1 MSSTFKKLGIEY
13 KELPQSQVD
22 EAIYS
27 IQSMRL
33 EQILISEGEIF
44 DWQNLLNR
52 PDLVSLKYPDKLGTL
67 MMQNESNTS
76 NSFFI
81 FDINNPFRIKVIATI
96 KSKKYQQIYL
106 IVAIIGIIPF
116 CMEDS
121 KITQGIEIVINCILA
136 IDIILKSIANG
147 FIFSK
152 KSYLKNIWN
161 ILNFVAFL
169 FTWFLFLA
177 NSKISEIIKT
187 IRFLR
192 IFRFIEEVSI
202 LKIQFNAYVGS
213 FLRVKSVLIPIF
225 LVMIYFSIIGLHLFI
240 GLTERRCRITQQPV
254 NNTWIADPNIQ
265 KLCGIWECPEN
276 TFCGSLLDQNL
287 PRNETENDVE
297 AFNWNFTRFDDF
309 FHSFLVVFTFLNVTG
324 WSGTTFMFWKA
335 MTTYVTA
342 TYFLIMILLMAFIL
356 SNLLLAL
363 FYESFMEK
371 SSIKNTQKK
380 LKQEQQQIEEE
391 IKRKNQ
397 QQLIN
402 RLSVI
407 SKQKEKGNQISNF
420 SIYFTEEQNIN
431 IKESEKEV
439 FINKILNS
447 PKISVLNT
455 LFVFLSAF
463 AIAYDYDGIPKIQY
477 QRLQLIDFICILYTF
492 FEIVIQ
498 FCGRGIQEF
507 FSKRIN
513 VFDFLIIFSQWALI
527 FFLVCFDQAI
537 IYNNNRVIIII
548 KSLKILRIFKS
559 LFFAKVFYTIAV
571 LIRSLISTVIALKK
585 ILFLWICLIFLMSV
599 FGKQLLQYKMS
610 EQNMT
615 IYYDDFGSALMAVIN
630 IFYNE
635 EWHITMY
642 KYGRHTQASIV
653 FYIICVVFGQIFFI
667 RLLTAIFLNEF
678 SLQIETVQ
686 TSLKPIDYKKIFS
699 YKQVKIENKECE
711 SKLELVQQVSKE
723 KNTESNNQKG
733 LKLNRQ
739 KRKTNSIIN
748 NQVLQSSFQNLDEN
762 FNVNQENP
770 QQESSKQQVIK
781 SDAGIKQEEFQNKTL
796 FMFSEKHPLRI
807 RVKSLIENLPFR
819 VFLIILVLIC
829 VVRTILLTPFLNP
842 ESYLFSILQT
852 VHLVNTILFCIQISL
867 NILSDG
873 LIIGKESYLQ
883 KSPYNTLNFLITTM
897 DIVAIFNYNKLIFNL
912 FSSLRI
918 LEFIR
923 IGAELNQNINY
934 VSQALMKAFQTMIQ
948 LSIFCFVILLVY
960 GIFAT
965 KLLKG
970 SLYYCSMP
978 NQFQGLVNDK
988 WDCMDNGGSWI
999 NKILGFDNVFDSALT
1014 LFITATTEAWLPIL
1028 IDTWSSRGKDLV
1040 PINNHN
1046 RWWAVYFQ
1054 VFFFI
1059 GNICMLNMFI
1069 SLVVNTYQETKI
1081 KAQGMSEL
1089 NGNQREWLQI
1099 KNSINNLTPRVNYE
1113 LPKNKI
1119 LKLFY
1124 YFAESK
1130 KLKYFWH
1137 TIIGINTIILSLFYT
1152 RQNEI
1157 FRNILMTINQYCILI
1172 SAIEIS
1178 VRFIVKYGKKRDV
1191 FQIIDCFGIIL
1202 NLFDLFILHEISQNF
1217 YIIRSFKAVSV
1228 AFQLLRN
1235 YYIIRRFPELEKLF
1249 NTIFS
1254 VIPSALAMIF
1264 IMALFLFIYASLGMD
1279 LFGYLRPQNYIE
1291 GFDLHF
1297 RTFTTAMFSLIRVAS
1312 SEQWWALLVDSVHT
1326 RTPDFACIYIN
1337 DYQNYQTHGFN
1348 GCGTYW
1354 AYAYYISF
1362 HLIFSLVILNLF
1374 IASILGAYEEHVKS
1388 EQSAISKYQLHDV
1401 LNYWAQYD
1409 PKGIGF
1415 LNYKQFWKL
1424 SSEIAI
1430 CFGVPVKELYDPANK
1445 TNFLRA
1451 LHIPLYEDKDG
1462 LMGYL
1467 FHDVI
1472 VSLTKLSVELKYGVK
1487 DLESSSYKGKEFLH
1501 DYYKLFE
1508 KTPYNS
1514 GQMSSIIFIQGKIRT
1529 IRNRK
1534 KGIKFL
1540 NIEALKQELQNQ
1552 NDAERSGQD
1561 NEN

>member
-1 MSSTFKKLGIEY
+1 MSSTFKKLGIEF

-22 EAIYS
+22 EAVQS

-44 DWQNLLNR
+44 DWQNLFNR
-52 PDLVSLKYPDKLGTL
+52 PDLVSSKNPERLGIL
-67 MMQNESNTS
+67 IMQHEQNTS

-81 FDINNPFRIKVIATI
+81 FGIDNPLRIKVIATI
-96 KSKKYQQIYL
+96 KSKKYQKIF
-106 IVAIIGIIPF
+106 IIIAIIGIIPF
-116 CMEDS
+116 CMEES
-121 KITQGIEIVINCILA
+121 KVSQGIEIVVNCILA
-136 IDIILKSIANG
+136 IDIIFKSIAYG

-161 ILNFVAFL
+161 ILNFLAFL

-177 NSKISEIIKT
+177 DSQISQIIKT

-240 GLTERRCRITQQPV
+240 GLTERRCRITEYPV
-254 NNTWIADPNIQ
+254 DNVWIADPNIQ

-276 TFCGSLLDQNL
+276 TYCGSLLEYNL
-287 PRNETENDVE
+287 PRNDTENDVE

-380 LKQEQQQIEEE
+380 LKQEQKQIEEE

-407 SKQKEKGNQISNF
+407 SKQKEKGNQTSNF

-431 IKESEKEV
+431 IKETEQEL

-447 PKISVLNT
+447 PKFSVLNT
-455 LFVFLSAF
+455 LFVFLSALV
-463 AIAYDYDGIPKIQY
+463 IAFDYDGIPKIQY
-477 QRLQLIDFICILYTF
+477 ARLQLIDFICILYTF
-492 FEIVIQ
+492 FEIVVQ
-498 FCGRGIQEF
+498 FCGKGIQDY
-507 FSKRIN
+507 FSKKIN
-513 VFDFLIIFSQWALI
+513 VFDFLIIFSQWLLI
-527 FFLVCFDQAI
+527 LYLISFDQTI
-537 IYNNNRVIIII
+537 IYNNDREIIFI

-571 LIRSLISTVIALKK
+571 LIRSLISTLIALKK

-615 IYYDDFGSALMAVIN
+615 IYYDDLGSAIMAVIN

-642 KYGRHTQASIV
+642 KYGRYTQASIV

-678 SLQIETVQ
+678 GLQIESVQ

-699 YKQVKIENKECE
+699 NKKMKIENKDGE
-711 SKLELVQQVSKE
+711 SKLQLVQQVIKE
-723 KNTESNNQKG
+723 KNRESTQIKDP
-733 LKLNRQ
+733 KFNRS
-739 KRKTNSIIN
+739 KKKTNSVMVN
-748 NQVLQSSFQNLDEN
+748 NQGQSSFQNLDEN
-762 FNVNQENP
+762 LIIFQENP
-770 QQESSKQQVIK
+770 QQENRQQVIK
-781 SDAGIKQEEFQNKTL
+781 SDDAIKQQEQENKTL

-807 RVKSLIENLPFR
+807 FVKQLIENLPFR
-819 VFLIILVLIC
+819 MLLIILVLIC
-829 VVRTILLTPFLNP
+829 VVRIILLTPFLNP
-842 ESYLFSILQT
+842 ESDLFQILRT

-867 NILSDG
+867 NIICDG
-873 LIIGKESYLQ
+873 FIIGKESYLQ
-883 KSPYNTLNFLITTM
+883 KSPYNVLNFIITTI
-897 DIVAIFNYNKLIFNL
+897 DIAAIFNYNQLIFNL

-934 VSQALMKAFQTMIQ
+934 VSQALMKALLTMIQ

-978 NQFQGLVNDK
+978 SLFQGQVNDK
-988 WDCMDNGGSWI
+988 WDCMDNGGSWV

-1014 LFITATTEAWLPIL
+1014 LFVTATTEAWLPIL

-1089 NGNQREWLQI
+1089 NGNQREWVQI

-1113 LPKNKI
+1113 LPKSKI
-1119 LKLFY
+1119 LKLLY

-1130 KLKYFWH
+1130 KPKYFWH

-1157 FRNILMTINQYCILI
+1157 FRNVLLHINQYCILI
-1172 SAIEIS
+1172 SAVEIT
-1178 VRFIVKYGKKRDV
+1178 VRFIVKQGKKRDV

-1202 NLFDLFILHEISQNF
+1202 NLFDLFILQQISQNF
-1217 YIIRSFKAVSV
+1217 QILRSCKAVSV

-1279 LFGYLRPQNYIE
+1279 LFGYLRPQIYIE

-1297 RTFTTAMFSLIRVAS
+1297 RKFTTAMFSLIRVAS

-1326 RTPDFACIYIN
+1326 RTPEFACIYIKSFQ
-1337 DYQNYQTHGFN
+1337 DYQEHGFN

-1409 PKGIGF
+1409 PKGTGF

-1430 CFGVPVKELYDPANK
+1430 CFGVPVKELLDPANK
-1445 TNFLRA
+1445 TNFLKA
-1451 LHIPLYEDKDG
+1451 LNIPLYEDKDG

-1487 DLESSSYKGKEFLH
+1487 DLESSSYKGKEFQH

-1561 NEN
+1561 NDN

>member
-1 MSSTFKKLGIEY
+1 MSSTLKKLGIEF

-27 IQSMRL
+27 IQTMRL

-52 PDLVSLKYPDKLGTL
+52 PDLVSLKYPEKLGTL
-67 MMQNESNTS
+67 IMQDEKESS

-81 FDINNPFRIKVIATI
+81 FDINNPLRIKVIATI
-96 KSKKYQQIYL
+96 KSKKYQQTFL
-106 IVAIIGIIPF
+106 IVAIIGIVPF

-121 KITQGIEIVINCILA
+121 RISQGIEIIINLILG

-147 FIFSK
+147 FILSK

-161 ILNFVAFL
+161 SLNFIAFL
-169 FTWFLFLA
+169 FTWCLFLDD
-177 NSKISEIIKT
+177 SQISEIIKT

-213 FLRVKSVLIPIF
+213 FLRVKPVLIPIF

-240 GLTERRCRITQQPV
+240 GLTERRCRLTQYPIDDI
-254 NNTWIADPNIQ
+254 WIADPNIQ

-276 TFCGSLLDQNL
+276 TYCGSLLDYDL
-287 PRNETENDVE
+287 PRNETENDLE

-309 FHSFLVVFTFLNVTG
+309 FHSLLVVFTFLNVTG

-391 IKRKNQ
+391 IKKKNQ

-431 IKESEKEV
+431 VKEV
-439 FINKILNS
+439 EQELFINKLLNS
-447 PKISVLNT
+447 PKILVLNT
-455 LFVFLSAF
+455 LFIFISAF
-463 AIAYDYDGIPKIQY
+463 VIAYDYDGIPQIQN

-492 FEIVIQ
+492 FEITVQ
-498 FCGRGIQEF
+498 FCGKGIQDF

-513 VFDFLIIFSQWALI
+513 VFDFLIILSQWLLI
-527 FFLVCFDQAI
+527 FYLVSFNQPLIFNDNKEI
-537 IYNNNRVIIII
+537 IFI

-571 LIRSLISTVIALKK
+571 LIRSLISTLIALKK
-585 ILFLWICLIFLMSV
+585 ILFLWICLIFLMSI
-599 FGKQLLQYKMS
+599 FGKHLLQYKMS

-615 IYYDDFGSALMAVIN
+615 IYYNDLGSSIMAVVN

-653 FYIICVVFGQIFFI
+653 FYIICVIFGQIFFI
-667 RLLTAIFLNEF
+667 RLLTAVFLNEF
-678 SLQIETVQ
+678 SLHIESVQ
-686 TSLKPIDYKKIFS
+686 TSLKPIDYKKLFS
-699 YKQVKIENKECE
+699 KKKIQVEKKEQ
-711 SKLELVQQVSKE
+711 KLELQQNKQEKRKE
-723 KNTESNNQKG
+723 KKRESTYLKELRVIGQK
-733 LKLNRQ
+733 K
-739 KRKTNSIIN
+739 KTNSMIN
-748 NQVLQSSFQNLDEN
+748 QLQGQASFQNLDEFLN
-762 FNVNQENP
+762 LFQDNQ
-770 QQESSKQQVIK
+770 QQESKIQVIK
-781 SDAGIKQEEFQNKTL
+781 SDNALKQQEYENKTL
-796 FMFSEKHPLRI
+796 FIFSEKNPLRI
-807 RVKSLIENLPFR
+807 RVKYFIENLPFR

-829 VVRTILLTPFLNP
+829 VIRTMLLTPFLSP
-842 ESYLFSILQT
+842 ESDLFAILKT
-852 VHLVNTILFCIQISL
+852 IHTVNTILFCIQIFL
-867 NILSDG
+867 NIVSDG
-873 LIIGKESYLQ
+873 LIIGEDSYLQ
-883 KSPYNTLNFLITTM
+883 KSPYNALNFIITTI
-897 DIVAIFNYNKLIFNL
+897 DIVAIFNYNQLIFNL

-970 SLYYCSMP
+970 CLYYCSISIEL
-978 NQFQGLVNDK
+978 QDKVQDK

-1014 LFITATTEAWLPIL
+1014 LFVTATTEAWLPIL
-1028 IDTWSSRGKDLV
+1028 IDTWSSRGKDLA

-1099 KNSINNLTPRVNYE
+1099 KNSIHNLTPRVNYE
-1113 LPKNKI
+1113 LPKNK
-1119 LKLFY
+1119 LMMLFY

-1137 TIIGINTIILSLFYT
+1137 SIIALNTIILSLFYT

-1157 FRNILMTINQYCILI
+1157 FRNILIEINQYCILI
-1172 SAIEIS
+1172 SAVEICG
-1178 VRFIVKYGKKRDV
+1178 RFIVKQWKQRDIFV
-1191 FQIIDCFGIIL
+1191 IIDFFGIIL
-1202 NLFDLFILHEISQNF
+1202 NLFDLFILQQLSDNF
-1217 YIIRSFKAVSV
+1217 YVLRTCRAVSV

-1264 IMALFLFIYASLGMD
+1264 IMALFLYIYASLGMD
-1279 LFGYLRPQNYIE
+1279 LLGYLRPQNYIE

-1297 RTFTTAMFSLIRVAS
+1297 RKFTTAMFSLIRVAS

-1326 RTPDFACIYIN
+1326 RTPDFACIYIKDYY
-1337 DYQNYQTHGFN
+1337 DYQEHGFN

-1409 PKGIGF
+1409 PKGTGF

-1430 CFGVPVKELYDPANK
+1430 CFGVPVKELLDPANK

-1451 LHIPLYEDKDG
+1451 LNIPLYEDEQG

-1487 DLESSSYKGKEFLH
+1487 DLESSSYKGKDFFH
-1501 DYYKLFE
+1501 DYHKFFK

-1540 NIEALKQELQNQ
+1540 DIEALKKELQNQ
-1552 NDAERSGQD
+1552 NDAERSAQY

>member
-1 MSSTFKKLGIEY
+1 MSSTYKKLGIEF
-13 KELPQSQVD
+13 KELPQSQTD

-44 DWQNLLNR
+44 DWPNLLNR
-52 PDLVSLKYPDKLGTL
+52 PDLVSLKHPDQLGTL
-67 MMQNESNTS
+67 IMKDEKEPSR
-76 NSFFI
+76 SFFL
-81 FDINNPFRIKVIATI
+81 FDINSPLRNMVIATI
-96 KSKKYQQIYL
+96 KSKKYQLTYL
-106 IVAIIGIIPF
+106 IIAVIGIIPF

-121 KITQGIEIVINCILA
+121 KVSLGIEIIINLILA

-147 FIFSK
+147 FILSK

-161 ILNFVAFL
+161 ILNFIAFI
-169 FTWFLFLA
+169 FTWFLFW
-177 NSKISEIIKT
+177 NDSKISQIIQT

-192 IFRFIEEVSI
+192 IFRFIEEISI

-213 FLRVKSVLIPIF
+213 FLRVKQVLIPIF

-240 GLTERRCRITQQPV
+240 GLTERRCRLTKYPID
-254 NNTWIADPNIQ
+254 NIWIADPNIQ

-276 TFCGSLLDQNL
+276 TYCGSPLDYNL
-287 PRNETENDVE
+287 PRNETENDIE

-309 FHSFLVVFTFLNVTG
+309 FHSLLVVFTFLNVTG

-363 FYESFMEK
+363 FYESFMEQ

-380 LKQEQQQIEEE
+380 LKQDQQQIEEE

-402 RLSVI
+402 RLSDI
-407 SKQKEKGNQISNF
+407 SKQKEKANQISNF
-420 SIYFTEEQNIN
+420 SIYFKEEQNIN
-431 IKESEKEV
+431 IKEVEQEL
-439 FINKILNS
+439 FINKLLNS

-455 LFVFLSAF
+455 LFIFLSAF
-463 AIAYDYDGIPKIQY
+463 VIAFDYDGISKIYVQNF
-477 QRLQLIDFICILYTF
+477 QLIDFVCIFYTF
-492 FEIVIQ
+492 FEITIQ
-498 FCGRGIQEF
+498 FCGKGMKEF
-507 FSKRIN
+507 FEKRIN
-513 VFDFLIIFSQWALI
+513 VFDFLIILSQWLLI
-527 FFLVCFDQAI
+527 FYLVCFDQPI
-537 IYNNNRVIIII
+537 IYNNSRDIIFI

-571 LIRSLISTVIALKK
+571 LIRSLISTLIALKK
-585 ILFLWICLIFLMSV
+585 ILFLWICLIFLMSI
-599 FGKQLLQYKMS
+599 FGKHILQNKMS

-615 IYYDDFGSALMAVIN
+615 IYYNDLGSAIMAVVN

-642 KYGRHTQASIV
+642 KYGRNTEASIV
-653 FYIICVVFGQIFFI
+653 FYILCVIFGQIFFI
-667 RLLTAIFLNEF
+667 RLLTAVFLNEF
-678 SLQIETVQ
+678 GQHIVSVQI
-686 TSLKPIDYKKIFS
+686 SLKPIDYKKLFS
-699 YKQVKIENKECE
+699 KKKKKIENIESE
-711 SKLELVQQVSKE
+711 SKLQQVQQGKRKE
-723 KNTESNNQKG
+723 KQRQYSYLNNCKVKGEQKNINQQQG
-733 LKLNRQ
+733 
-739 KRKTNSIIN
+739 KT
-748 NQVLQSSFQNLDEN
+748 SFQNIDEL
-762 FNVNQENP
+762 FNLFQEN
-770 QQESSKQQVIK
+770 QQESKQQIVK
-781 SDAGIKQEEFQNKTL
+781 SDAVIKQLEQENKTL
-796 FMFSEKHPLRI
+796 FLFAEKNPLRL

-819 VFLIILVLIC
+819 VFLILLVLIC
-829 VVRTILLTPFLNP
+829 VVRTMLLTPFLDP
-842 ESYLFSILQT
+842 ESDLFSILRT
-852 VHLVNTILFCIQISL
+852 VHLVNTVLFCIQIFF
-867 NILSDG
+867 NIISDG
-873 LIIGKESYLQ
+873 LIIGEESYLQ
-883 KSPYNTLNFLITTM
+883 KSPYNALNFIITTV
-897 DIVAIFNYNKLIFNL
+897 DIIAIFNYNQLIFNL

-970 SLYYCSMP
+970 CLYYCSISS
-978 NQFQGLVNDK
+978 QLQDQVNNK
-988 WDCMDNGGSWI
+988 WDCMDNGGSWV
-999 NKILGFDNVFDSALT
+999 NKILGFDNIFDSALT
-1014 LFITATTEAWLPIL
+1014 LFVTATTEAWLPIL
-1028 IDTWSSRGKDLV
+1028 IDTWSSRGKDLA

-1069 SLVVNTYQETKI
+1069 SLVVNTYQQTKI
-1081 KAQGMSEL
+1081 KAQGMSDL

-1099 KNSINNLTPRVNYE
+1099 KNSIHNLTPRVNYE
-1113 LPKNKI
+1113 LPKNKVM
-1119 LKLFY
+1119 LLFY
-1124 YFAESK
+1124 YYAESK

-1137 TIIGINTIILSLFYT
+1137 SIIALNTIILSLFYT

-1157 FRNILMTINQYCILI
+1157 FRNILIDINQYCILI

-1178 VRFIVKYGKKRDV
+1178 VRFIVKQKGKRDI
-1191 FQIIDCFGIIL
+1191 FLLIDCFGIIL
-1202 NLFDLFILHEISQNF
+1202 NLFDLFILQLLFDNF
-1217 YIIRSFKAVSV
+1217 YIIRSCKALSVS
-1228 AFQLLRN
+1228 FQLLRN

-1297 RTFTTAMFSLIRVAS
+1297 RKFTTAMFSLIRVAS

-1326 RTPDFACIYIN
+1326 RTSDFACIYIN
-1337 DYQNYQTHGFN
+1337 DYQDYQEHGYN

-1401 LNYWAQYD
+1401 LNHWAQYD
-1409 PKGIGF
+1409 PKGTGF

-1424 SSEIAI
+1424 SSQIAI
-1430 CFGVPVKELYDPANK
+1430 CFGVPVKELLDPANK

-1451 LHIPLYEDKDG
+1451 LNIPLYEDEQG

-1487 DLESSSYKGKEFLH
+1487 DLESSSYKCKEYFH
-1501 DYYKLFE
+1501 DYYKIF
-1508 KTPYNS
+1508 KITPYNS

-1534 KGIKFL
+1534 KGIKFI

-1552 NDAERSGQD
+1552 NDAQYND
-1561 NEN
+1561 N